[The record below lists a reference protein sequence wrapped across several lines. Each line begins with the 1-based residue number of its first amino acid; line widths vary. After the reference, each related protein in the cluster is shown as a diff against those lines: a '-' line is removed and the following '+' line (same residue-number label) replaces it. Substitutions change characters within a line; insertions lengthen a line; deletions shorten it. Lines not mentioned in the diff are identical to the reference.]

1 MNRLFI
7 KTIVFMFL
15 LFTTSV
21 VTASNIYIYSN
32 ADIFDGKVF
41 VEDIASIEDSNTD
54 TVKKI
59 QETVIPKSLIK
70 NGYLD
75 AQVLANYLKE
85 LGYNVR
91 IFGNSVK
98 INMITAKASADIANP
113 IRDITSRIDIDEILV
128 RVGAPVRVVLN
139 KNQIQIGITGR
150 ALRSGRSGDD
160 IPVRVRD
167 KIIYCK
173 VVGTN
178 LVEKE

>member
-15 LFTTSV
+15 LFTASV

-41 VEDIASIEDSNTD
+41 VEDIASVEDSNID

-59 QETVIPKSLIK
+59 KETVIPKSLIK

-75 AQVLANYLKE
+75 AKVLDNYLKE
-85 LGYNVR
+85 IGYNVKV
-91 IFGNSVK
+91 FGNSVK
-98 INMITAKASADIANP
+98 INMITVRSSAEIANP
-113 IRDITSRIDIDEILV
+113 IRDIDEILV
-128 RVGAPVRVVLN
+128 KVGVPVRVVLN
-139 KNQIQIGITGR
+139 RNQIQIGITGR
-150 ALRSGRSGDD
+150 ALKSGRSGDD

-173 VVGTN
+173 VVGNN